1 MKFKDGDRVR
11 VKPHFWWPNGGVGV
25 VSLPPEFVTEALEG
39 KAKFTGYQ
47 RTIAGKDRII
57 TSLWVEF
64 DEPAMDCSDDG
75 PYIGGEVSMEYL
87 EHIQSGI

>member
-11 VKPHFWWPNGGVGV
+11 VKPHFWWPNGGVGI

-39 KAKFTGYQ
+39 EIEFTGTQ

-57 TSLWVEF
+57 TSVWVDF
-64 DEPAMDCSDDG
+64 DEPAMVRIPAIVNTYSD
-75 PYIGGEVSMEYL
+75 
-87 EHIQSGI
+87 

>member
-1 MKFKDGDRVR
+1 MKFKDADRVR

-39 KAKFTGYQ
+39 EAEFTGSQ
-47 RTIAGKDRII
+47 RTIVGKDRII
-57 TSLWVEF
+57 TSVWVDF